1 MDQQPRHTNLK
12 PHGDNL
18 PNWLAKSANTL
29 EYTRCSRFLIFSTSY
44 HIRWI
49 RSLLIFKKIDHMISY
64 CKSNLSSIQNINHLQ
79 VTTHSFTNLYTS
91 SKFIAFCVFLII

>member
-12 PHGDNL
+12 PHGDKL
-18 PNWLAKSANTL
+18 PNWLAKCANTL

-64 CKSNLSSIQNINHLQ
+64 CKSNLSSIQYLNHLQ
-79 VTTHSFTNLYTS
+79 HIHLQTCTRVINLLH
-91 SKFIAFCVFLII
+91 FVFFF